1 MHITLEW
8 LEPTQARP
16 ALSLPASEGSTWM
29 DTEASL
35 LLPVSAK
42 LSANTG
48 LTSPGTWGKALP
60 LPEAQLPPPQN
71 GLMTPAQR
79 MCLAIRCGEGGMLW
93 AQGLGQQGSGRRQ
106 LTGEPTFL
114 TQVPKESD
122 ANTPSALSIAF
133 IYCLLRVQ
141 SPFGEG
147 SSLGTMG
154 SACSLLGCILGLGS
168 GHCSWRVQSF
178 TSICKYP

>member
-1 MHITLEW
+1 M
-8 LEPTQARP
+8 
-16 ALSLPASEGSTWM
+16 
-29 DTEASL
+29 
-35 LLPVSAK
+35 
-42 LSANTG
+42 
-48 LTSPGTWGKALP
+48 GT
-60 LPEAQLPPPQN
+60 AQLKN
-71 GLMTPAQR
+71 R
-79 MCLAIRCGEGGMLW
+79 ME
-93 AQGLGQQGSGRRQ
+93 GSGRRQ

-154 SACSLLGCILGLGS
+154 SACSLLWVHLGAGIRALFLEGPVIHQHLQISIGS
-168 GHCSWRVQSF
+168 WW
-178 TSICKYP
+178 